1 MSVGNATEEPYEDM
15 SDHDWIYTAT
25 GSFSYVVC
33 VIGLLANTWVIW
45 VLLRRLG
52 LKTAG
57 NMYILNLAIA
67 DDLFLAGLVLQAAYQ
82 IKNVWPFGEFL
93 CRAYFAFDGLN
104 MYASAFF
111 VTALSIER
119 YMAVSRSSRARLHR
133 KRRQA
138 AAVSVV
144 IWMASIVAAVPT
156 LLATTYQA
164 SSYQSVPNGTD
175 HLCLMDFT
183 SFGHP
188 GLAFWSQAFITYNF
202 VLGLCVPLTVTCF
215 CYGRLIIQMREVSMR
230 SEAGADVK
238 RVTRIV
244 TGVVVVFFICWAPF
258 YLCRMILVYNQ
269 DLIRWA
275 GRPFL
280 FELSLVFTYINSC
293 VNPFIY
299 ALISVKFRENLP
311 CVALRGRGY
320 KSGKRTMV
328 CDRNSTALTDIQ
340 HNTVITNN
348 DSS

>member
-1 MSVGNATEEPYEDM
+1 MAANITTEEPSQDTLG
-15 SDHDWIYTAT
+15 WIYILT
-25 GSFSYVVC
+25 GSLSYVVC
-33 VIGLLANTWVIW
+33 IIGLLANTWVIW

-67 DDLFLAGLVLQAAYQ
+67 DDLFLAGLALQAAYQ
-82 IKNVWPFGEFL
+82 IKNIWPFGEFL
-93 CRAYFAFDGLN
+93 CRAALAFDGLN

-144 IWMASIVAAVPT
+144 IWIAAILAALPT
-156 LLATTYQA
+156 LLASTYMYQEHQNG
-164 SSYQSVPNGTD
+164 SY
-175 HLCLMDFT
+175 HLCITDFT
-183 SFGHP
+183 SFGQP
-188 GLAFWSQAFITYNF
+188 GRQFWTQAFITYNF
-202 VLGLCVPLTVTCF
+202 VLGLCVPLTVSCF
-215 CYGRLIIQMREVSMR
+215 CYGRLIVQMREVSMR
-230 SEAGADVK
+230 NDAGADIK

-244 TGVVVVFFICWAPF
+244 TGVVVVFFLCWAPF
-258 YLCRMILVYNQ
+258 YICRMILVYNR
-269 DLIRWA
+269 DLNYWD
-275 GRPFL
+275 GRPFV
-280 FELSLVFTYINSC
+280 FEISLLLTYINSC

-299 ALISVKFRENLP
+299 ALISEKFRENLP
-311 CVALRGRGY
+311 CVSLRGRGY

-340 HNTVITNN
+340 HNSVITHNE
-348 DSS
+348 SS